1 LISKRKSDLALSLA
15 SRVVNASS
23 VVCFRWRAEDGWPVA
38 FVSPNVSQ
46 WGYDAESLLD
56 GKPPFAEMVHPD
68 DLKRVMRE
76 VSDYTASGRSP
87 FQQEYR
93 LLTGDGKICWIT
105 GETNITLAEDGSVEF
120 YDGVLSDISERKLA
134 EQSLS
139 QSLSEQRVLNKK
151 LEQAHNQLLQS
162 EKMASIGQLAAG
174 VAHELNNP
182 IGFVNSNLGTLD
194 GYLHDLLF
202 IVDAY
207 GKAMSEGDFAAD
219 VEGARSRI
227 DKICKD
233 RDLDFVRN
241 DIFQLITES
250 RDGIDRVRRIVLDL
264 KTFSRAGVQESDY
277 ANLNQ
282 GLEST
287 LNIVWNELK
296 YKCKV
301 VKELGELPLIYCQVS
316 QINQVF
322 LNLLVNAGQAIEEKG
337 EITLRTHLADE
348 GQSVVVEVSDTGK
361 GIPPENLSRVFDPFF
376 TTKPVG
382 KGTGLGLSLSY
393 SIVQAHHGR
402 IEVESQVGKGTTF
415 RVILPIEKKQ
425 VLPE

>member
-38 FVSPNVSQ
+38 FVSQNVSR
-46 WGYDAESLLD
+46 WGYEVESLLD
-56 GKPPFAEMVHPD
+56 GKPPFAEMIHPD
-68 DLKRVMRE
+68 DLTRVMHE
-76 VSDYTASGRSP
+76 VTEHTASGHSS
-87 FQQEYR
+87 FLQEYR
-93 LLTGDGKICWIT
+93 LVTGDGSIRWVID
-105 GETNITLAEDGSVEF
+105 ETIIVRADDGSVEF
-120 YDGVLSDISERKLA
+120 YDGVLSDITERKLA
-134 EQSLS
+134 EQNLS
-139 QSLSEQRVLNKK
+139 QSLGEQRMLNKK
-151 LEQAHNQLLQS
+151 LEEAHNQLLQS

-202 IVDAY
+202 ILDAY
-207 GKAMSEGDFAAD
+207 DKAMSDGDFAAD
-219 VEGARSRI
+219 SEGAKSRI
-227 DKICKD
+227 EHICKE
-233 RDLDFVRN
+233 RDFDFVRD
-241 DIFQLITES
+241 DIFQLIAES
-250 RDGIDRVRRIVLDL
+250 REGIDRVRRIVLDL

-277 ANLNQ
+277 ADLNQ

-301 VKELGELPLIYCQVS
+301 IKELGELPPVYCQAS

-322 LNLLVNAGQAIEEKG
+322 LNLLVNAGQAIEENG
-337 EITLRTHLADE
+337 EITLRTRLADE
-348 GQSVVVEVSDTGK
+348 GRLVVVEVSDTGK
-361 GIPPENLSRVFDPFF
+361 GIAPENLSRIFDPFF

-393 SIVQAHHGR
+393 SIIQAHHGR
-402 IEVESQVGKGTTF
+402 IEVDSKLGQGTTF
-415 RVILPIEKKQ
+415 RVILPIEKK
-425 VLPE
+425 